1 MDLNLDALKE
11 EILRF
16 LDASQ
21 FAVFRGHAGAL
32 DEIPV
37 ITWDSESFPDY
48 RMFLDA
54 ASRSGEKVIIFIAA
68 VFDDEDIA
76 DVEADVE
83 LSGLDREHVRSI
95 EQRLNRFRSYI
106 GKTCFI
112 QIAFDHHSRLYVY
125 EMQPDWYNE
134 YLELTDE
141 LDVML
146 PHEHEHDEEDG
157 GDDETLGG
165 FYSNN

>member
-1 MDLNLDALKE
+1 MDLNLDALKDD
-11 EILRF
+11 ILRF
-16 LDASQ
+16 LGASE

-32 DEIPV
+32 DDLPV
-37 ITWDSESFPDY
+37 VTWDSESFPDY

-54 ASRSGEKVIIFIAA
+54 AQRSGEKVVIFIAA
-68 VFDDEDIA
+68 AFDEEDIA
-76 DVEADVE
+76 DVEADVA

-95 EQRLNRFRSYI
+95 EQRLQRFRPYI

-112 QIAFDHHSRLYVY
+112 QIAFDHRGRLYVY
-125 EMQPDWYNE
+125 EMQPDWYSE

-146 PHEHEHDEEDG
+146 PHDHEHEDADD
-157 GDDETLGG
+157 DDETLGG

>member
-1 MDLNLDALKE
+1 MDLNLDALKD

-16 LDASQ
+16 LEASE

-32 DEIPV
+32 DEMPI

-54 ASRSGEKVIIFIAA
+54 AHRSGERIVIFVAA
-68 VFDDEDIA
+68 TFDEEDIT
-76 DVEADVE
+76 DVEADVA
-83 LSGLDREHVRSI
+83 LSGLEHDHIRGI
-95 EQRLNRFRSYI
+95 EQRLRPFRHHV

-112 QIAFDHHSRLYVY
+112 QIAFDHRSRLYVY
-125 EMQPDWYNE
+125 ELQPDWYGE

-141 LDVML
+141 IDAML
-146 PHEHEHDEEDG
+146 PHGHEHDEDEED
-157 GDDETLGG
+157 DDTLGG

>member
-1 MDLNLDALKE
+1 MDLNLDSLKD

-16 LDASQ
+16 LEASE
-21 FAVFRGHAGAL
+21 FAVFRGHPGAL
-32 DEIPV
+32 DDLPV

-48 RMFLDA
+48 RMFLDTA
-54 ASRSGEKVIIFIAA
+54 QRSGEKSVIFVAA
-68 VFDDEDIA
+68 TFEEEDVA
-76 DVEADVE
+76 DVEADVA

-95 EQRLNRFRSYI
+95 EQRLHRFRAYI

-112 QIAFDHHSRLYVY
+112 QLAFDHRGRLYVY
-125 EMQPDWYNE
+125 EMQPDWYGE

-146 PHEHEHDEEDG
+146 PHDHDHDEENE
-157 GDDETLGG
+157 DDEPLGG

>member
-1 MDLNLDALKE
+1 MDLNLDALND

-16 LDASQ
+16 LEASE
-21 FAVFRGHAGAL
+21 FAIFRGQPGAL
-32 DEIPV
+32 DDLAAV
-37 ITWDSESFPDY
+37 TWDSERFPDY

-54 ASRSGEKVIIFIAA
+54 AHRSGERVIIFITAA
-68 VFDDEDIA
+68 FEEEDIA

-83 LSGLDREHVRSI
+83 LSGLDREQVRTI
-95 EQRLNRFRSYI
+95 EQRLKRFRAYL

-112 QIAFDHHSRLYVY
+112 QIAFDHRGRLYVY
-125 EMQPDWYNE
+125 EMQPDWYSE

-146 PHEHEHDEEDG
+146 PHEHDEEEG
-157 GDDETLGG
+157 EDDDSLGG

>member
-1 MDLNLDALKE
+1 MDLNLDALKD

-16 LDASQ
+16 LDASE

-32 DEIPV
+32 DELQV
-37 ITWDSESFPDY
+37 ITWDTESFPDY

-54 ASRSGEKVIIFIAA
+54 AHRSGERIVIFIAA
-68 VFDDEDIA
+68 TFEEEDIA
-76 DVEADVE
+76 DVEADVA
-83 LSGLDREHVRSI
+83 LSGLDRDHMRSI
-95 EQRLNRFRSYI
+95 EQRLQRFRVYL

-112 QIAFDHHSRLYVY
+112 QIAFDHRGRLYVY
-125 EMQPDWYNE
+125 EMQPDWYGE

-141 LDVML
+141 LEVML
-146 PHEHEHDEEDG
+146 PHEHDHEE
-157 GDDETLGG
+157 GDDDSLGG

>member
-1 MDLNLDALKE
+1 MDLNLDALKD

-16 LDASQ
+16 LDASE

-32 DEIPV
+32 DELPV

-54 ASRSGEKVIIFIAA
+54 AHRSGEKVVIFMAA
-68 VFDDEDIA
+68 AFDDEDIA
-76 DVEADVE
+76 DVEADVA

-95 EQRLNRFRSYI
+95 EQRLHRFRAYL

-112 QIAFDHHSRLYVY
+112 QLAFDHRGRLYVY
-125 EMQPDWYNE
+125 ELQPDWYNE

-146 PHEHEHDEEDG
+146 PHEHEHEEGD
-157 GDDETLGG
+157 DDETLGG

>member
-1 MDLNLDALKE
+1 MDLNLDALKD

-16 LDASQ
+16 LEASE
-21 FAVFRGHAGAL
+21 FSVFRGQAGTL
-32 DEIPV
+32 DELPV

-54 ASRSGEKVIIFIAA
+54 AHRSGERIIIFIAA
-68 VFDDEDIA
+68 AFEEEDIA
-76 DVEADVE
+76 DVEADVA
-83 LSGLDREHVRSI
+83 LSGMDREHARSI
-95 EQRLNRFRSYI
+95 EQRLHRFRTHF

-112 QIAFDHHSRLYVY
+112 QIAFDHHARLYVY
-125 EMQPDWYNE
+125 ELQPDWYGE

-141 LDVML
+141 IDVML
-146 PHEHEHDEEDG
+146 PHDHEHEE
-157 GDDETLGG
+157 GDDDEPLGG

>member
-1 MDLNLDALKE
+1 MDLNLDALKD

-16 LDASQ
+16 LGASE
-21 FAVFRGHAGAL
+21 FAVFRGHPGAL
-32 DEIPV
+32 DELSV

-54 ASRSGEKVIIFIAA
+54 AQRSGEKVIIFIAA
-68 VFDDEDIA
+68 PFDEEDIA
-76 DVEADVE
+76 DVEADVA

-95 EQRLNRFRSYI
+95 EQRLNRFKAYL

-112 QIAFDHHSRLYVY
+112 QIAFDHHGRLYVY
-125 EMQPDWYNE
+125 EMQPDWYSE

-146 PHEHEHDEEDG
+146 PHEHDHEDG
-157 GDDETLGG
+157 EDDETLGG

>member
-1 MDLNLDALKE
+1 MDLNLDALKD

-16 LDASQ
+16 LEASE
-21 FAVFRGHAGAL
+21 FSVFRGHAGAL
-32 DEIPV
+32 DELPV

-54 ASRSGEKVIIFIAA
+54 AHRSGEKVIIFMAA
-68 VFDDEDIA
+68 AFDEEDIA
-76 DVEADVE
+76 DVEADVA

-95 EQRLNRFRSYI
+95 EQRLQRFRAYL

-112 QIAFDHHSRLYVY
+112 QIAFDHRGRLYVY
-125 EMQPDWYNE
+125 EMQPDWYGE

-141 LDVML
+141 LEVML
-146 PHEHEHDEEDG
+146 PHEHDHEDG
-157 GDDETLGG
+157 EDESLGG

>member
-1 MDLNLDALKE
+1 MDLNLDALKD

-16 LDASQ
+16 LEASE
-21 FAVFRGHAGAL
+21 FAVFRGHPGAL
-32 DEIPV
+32 DELSV
-37 ITWDSESFPDY
+37 VSWDSERFPDY
-48 RMFLDA
+48 RMFLDTA
-54 ASRSGEKVIIFIAA
+54 QRSGEKVIIFISAA
-68 VFDDEDIA
+68 FDEEDIE
-76 DVEADVE
+76 DVEADIA
-83 LSGLDREHVRSI
+83 LSGLERDHVRSI
-95 EQRLNRFRSYI
+95 EQRLKRFQSYV

-112 QIAFDHHSRLYVY
+112 QLAFDHRGRLYVY

-146 PHEHEHDEEDG
+146 PHEDDEEEG
-157 GDDETLGG
+157 GDDETMGG